1 MRSRYIAIDW
11 GSTNLRAGLYHGE
24 ECVDSRQSEA
34 GVTRLNGRSFEA
46 VFAEITAGWEPEN
59 TPVIMA
65 GMVGSNAGW
74 VTVPYLPCPT
84 PLSALAQQLTA
95 VGQNTWI
102 VPGLCVTQ
110 EDNHNV
116 MRGEETQL
124 LGAQQLAPSSLYVM
138 PGTHCKWV
146 RVDGDAVRDFRTVMT
161 GELHYLLLEHSL
173 IGAGLPAQV
182 ESSQAFNAGLQ
193 RGVDSPDVLARLFE
207 VRASHVL
214 GKLARAQV
222 SEFLSGL
229 LIGAEVASMTR
240 DDSDRQAI
248 TLVASRSLAE
258 RYQQAF
264 ALLGRAAQTV
274 SGDIAFQAGIRSLA
288 HAVAK

>member
-1 MRSRYIAIDW
+1 MTSRYIAIDW
-11 GSTNLRAGLYHGE
+11 GSTNLRAWLYLGE
-24 ECVDSRQSEA
+24 ACLESRRSEA
-34 GVTRLNGRSFEA
+34 GVTRLGGRTFEA
-46 VFAEITAGWEPEN
+46 VFAEITAGWKPEK

-84 PLSALAQQLTA
+84 PLSAIGQQLTA
-95 VGQNTWI
+95 VGQNIWI
-102 VPGLCVTQ
+102 IPGLCVTQ
-110 EDNHNV
+110 DDNHNV

-124 LGAQQLAPSSLYVM
+124 LGARKLAPSSLYVM

-146 RVDGDAVRDFRTVMT
+146 SVEGEYIRDFRTVMT

-182 ESSQAFNAGLQ
+182 ESSLAFNAGLE
-193 RGVDSPDVLARLFE
+193 RGLDSPDVLARLFE

-214 GKLARAQV
+214 GKLDREQV

-240 DDSDRQAI
+240 DNSAGQAI
-248 TLVASRSLAE
+248 TLVASHFLAE

-264 ALLGRAAQTV
+264 SLLGREVQSV
-274 SGDIAFQAGIRSLA
+274 SGDIAFQAGIRSLV

>member
-1 MRSRYIAIDW
+1 M
-11 GSTNLRAGLYHGE
+11 
-24 ECVDSRQSEA
+24 
-34 GVTRLNGRSFEA
+34 NGRSFEA
-46 VFAEITAGWEPEN
+46 VFAEITAGWEPEK

-65 GMVGSNAGW
+65 GMVGSNTGW
-74 VTVPYLPCPT
+74 VTVPYLPCPI
-84 PLSALAQQLTA
+84 PLSDIGQQLTA
-95 VGQNTWI
+95 VGQNIWI

-110 EDNHNV
+110 DNNHNV

-146 RVDGDAVRDFRTVMT
+146 RVDGEYVRDFRTAMT
-161 GELHYLLLEHSL
+161 GELHYLLIEHSL
-173 IGAGLPAQV
+173 ISAGLPAQV
-182 ESSQAFNAGLQ
+182 ESSQAFRAGLE
-193 RGVDSPDVLARLFE
+193 RGSDSPDVLAQLFE

-214 GKLARAQV
+214 GKLDRTQV

-240 DDSDRQAI
+240 DDSGKQAI

-264 ALLGRAAQTV
+264 ALLGRTVQTV
-274 SGDIAFQAGIRSLA
+274 SGDIAFQAGIRSIA
-288 HAVAK
+288 HAVEK